1 MVCECLQTSSRNTV
15 QFKYYSLIKDKFLSS
30 HKNIFFTFHDRFSNI
45 SVDVSILSF
54 KLGIEGYNLGS
65 FVVLAI

>member
-1 MVCECLQTSSRNTV
+1 M
-15 QFKYYSLIKDKFLSS
+15 
-30 HKNIFFTFHDRFSNI
+30 FFTFHDRFNNI

-65 FVVLAI
+65 FVVLAL